1 MGWILG
7 VNFMYAF
14 KVFVST
20 LIIMMIACIFC
31 AGFTGNKSTKIVAA
45 VMAIVYGLA
54 IVAIWG

>member
-1 MGWILG
+1 
-7 VNFMYAF
+7 MYAF